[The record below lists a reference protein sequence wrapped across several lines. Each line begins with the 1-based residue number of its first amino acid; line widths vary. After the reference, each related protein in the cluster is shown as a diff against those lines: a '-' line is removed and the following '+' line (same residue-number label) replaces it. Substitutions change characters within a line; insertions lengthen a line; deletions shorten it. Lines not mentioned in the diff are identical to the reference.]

1 MENKDG
7 ILDSVLQYGIPVI
20 IAFLVFIILMW
31 VVNFSK
37 KESLKKR
44 LQRLAPSEEET
55 DDIVDRQREGG
66 GSELAAT
73 FEPILAALGF
83 KPDEFRRL
91 NFYKFYRAGVDP
103 VDGPILYL
111 AYKWFSLP
119 IGLFIIYLM
128 WTTGGEMKLF
138 MKMIKAIGSALII
151 ALTFFGP
158 DIFLANNRAKRE
170 LLLVRAFPD
179 TLDLLLVCTESGLA
193 LDGALAR
200 VCKELGSAYPEITD
214 EMNKTRLELTLL
226 NDREKALQNL
236 AERTDLVPFRS
247 LVASLM
253 QTEKFGTSLTDTL
266 RVLADEYRNTR
277 LMLAEQKAG
286 RLPVMMTI
294 PLITLLLPAL
304 FLIILGPAVVSM
316 LETRAEYKGD

>member
-1 MENKDG
+1 MNEKA
-7 ILDSVLQYGIPVI
+7 VLGPFLEYGIPVLV
-20 IAFLVFIILMW
+20 AFVVFIALMW

-44 LQRLAPSEEET
+44 LRRLAPSEDQT
-55 DDIVDRQREGG
+55 KDVIDRQRDNG

-73 FEPILAALGF
+73 LEPIIKLFGF
-83 KPDEFRRL
+83 NVDEFRRL

-103 VDGPILYL
+103 VDGPVLYL

-119 IGLFIIYLM
+119 VGLLIIYLL
-128 WTTGGEMKLF
+128 WTTGGEMKMI
-138 MKMIKAIGSALII
+138 MKMIKAIVSGVVI
-151 ALTFFGP
+151 AITFFGP
-158 DIFLANNRAKRE
+158 DLFLANNRAKRE

-179 TLDLLLVCTESGLA
+179 SLDLLLVCTESGLA

-200 VCKELGSAYPEITD
+200 VCKELGGAYPEITD

-247 LVASLM
+247 LVASLV

-316 LETRAEYKGD
+316 LEARSEHGS